1 MIKKITQNS
10 PLGFFHKNGYLIIK
24 NLIPKK
30 NIKEIYSTLD
40 TIIKKSK
47 YNIKYKN
54 IKTKNLL
61 KKISSIIIYIKKKD
75 PKFASEIYEIFKV
88 SLALNKFLDKK
99 FFNTLS
105 KKIKIDAKNLVNQQS
120 IIRFDMPEE
129 KKTIIDYH
137 QDYMNDFNTK
147 KNRFIGFT
155 VWCPLNEKV
164 NNFYGGIEIL
174 KESHKLG
181 WKTTKK
187 ESKKKIYKAAKFIID
202 KKIINT
208 YKTRA
213 IIPSLKGGDV
223 VVMDTRLI
231 HKSVQNYSSICR
243 FTAQFRYG
251 LIGESKILN

>member
-1 MIKKITQNS
+1 M
-10 PLGFFHKNGYLIIK
+10 
-24 NLIPKK
+24 
-30 NIKEIYSTLD
+30 
-40 TIIKKSK
+40 
-47 YNIKYKN
+47 
-54 IKTKNLL
+54 
-61 KKISSIIIYIKKKD
+61 
-75 PKFASEIYEIFKV
+75 
-88 SLALNKFLDKK
+88 ALNKFLDKK

-187 ESKKKIYKAAKFIID
+187 ESKKKIYKAARLIID

-213 IIPSLKGGDV
+213 IIPSLKRGDV

>member
-1 MIKKITQNS
+1 MIKKTTKNS
-10 PLGFFHKNGYLIIK
+10 PLDFFHKNGYLIIK
-24 NLIPKK
+24 NLISQK

-40 TIIKKSK
+40 IILKKSK
-47 YNIKYKN
+47 YNIKYRN
-54 IKTKNLL
+54 IKTKDLV

-88 SLALNKFLDKK
+88 SLVLNKFLDKR
-99 FFNTLS
+99 FFNVLS
-105 KKIKIDAKNLVNQQS
+105 KKIKINSQNLVNQQS
-120 IIRFDMPEE
+120 IIRFDMPKE

-181 WKTTKK
+181 WKTSKK
-187 ESKKKIYKAAKFIID
+187 ESKKKVFKAAKFIID

-208 YKTRA
+208 YENRA

-223 VVMDTRLI
+223 VIMDTRLI
-231 HKSVQNYSSICR
+231 HKSIQNYSSICR

-251 LIGESKILN
+251 LIREAKILN